1 MIDNRHLYMDS
12 PISQWYQNHRVV
24 FMHHDQMI
32 YVTSLIARLRWR
44 VPFWSAK

>member
-1 MIDNRHLYMDS
+1 MIDNRHLYQTHLA
-12 PISQWYQNHRVV
+12 QWYQNHRVA